1 MSLIPAPFVSDVQ
14 ASQFASHVVAADPAV
29 VAFQGNML
37 WRNRV
42 TTVEYDAWA
51 NEPAIEFDYLKIGQP
66 KQNTRRTARARASKL
81 AHATHAS

>member
-1 MSLIPAPFVSDVQ
+1 MQ
-14 ASQFASHVVAADPAV
+14 ASQFASHFTVADPVV

-51 NEPAIEFDYLKIGQP
+51 NEPAPEFDYLDIGIIII
-66 KQNTRRTARARASKL
+66 ARS
-81 AHATHAS
+81 HS